1 MSAAQPSAEALR
13 VALAALE
20 AARGAEHW
28 TDARIITLD
37 ADPASTRTER
47 DAAHAAWHAARADRI
62 DAEDAAE
69 AILAAYPDATA
80 RRAALYAAGVR

>member
-1 MSAAQPSAEALR
+1 MSAAQPLR

-20 AARGAEHW
+20 AARAAEHW
-28 TDARIITLD
+28 TDARIGTLD
-37 ADPASTRTER
+37 ADPDSTRTER

-69 AILAAYPDATA
+69 AILAALPDATA